1 MKQKKYWQSFGE
13 LKSSENFQERVQ
25 DEFTEDLPA
34 VEQDNG
40 LLESKA
46 PRRDF
51 LKYLGFST
59 AAAAAAASCE
69 MPIKKSIPYLNR
81 PDSII
86 PGIPNYYAT
95 TYIMDG
101 DAIPVVAKVLDGR
114 PIKIEGND
122 LSTITNGGT
131 SARVQASV
139 LGVYDTARLRYPL
152 ANGKEVST
160 FDAFDKLVAA
170 AMAGTGGKPTV
181 LLTETISAVT
191 TKNIIAAFL
200 AKQPGS
206 RHIQYDAISSSGLLN
221 ANAASFG
228 KRAIPSYQFNAAKT
242 IVSLGAD
249 FLGTWLS
256 PVEYARQYAAG
267 RKINQKNPEMSK
279 HIQFESMLSL
289 TGANA
294 DDRYVHLPSETGAV
308 ALNIYAALGGA
319 VAAPALSDDRLKKGI
334 QQAVASLKASGAAS
348 LVVSGSNDANVQLV
362 VNAINQLLGAYGT
375 TIDWGTT
382 LNTRQGDDAAM
393 VQLVQEMNEGKIGAL
408 LIHGVNPAYDYFD
421 AKKFESGLAKVAVSV
436 SFNDREDET
445 TSLCKFVIPDHHFLE
460 SWGDAE
466 MKSGYLSFIQPTI
479 APLFKTRA
487 FQTSLLKWSGDATPY
502 GDHFKQYW
510 LGRFGSQAAWDKAL
524 QDGVVET
531 PAAAAAGSYNGAA
544 LAAAASAIAAAKPAA
559 GMEIV
564 VYPKVAIGAG
574 KEANNPW
581 LQEMPDPITKAT
593 WDNYAIISYAT
604 AKELGILVD
613 DNYEVEV
620 TKPVITVKV
629 GGKEMKLPIL
639 VIPGMHK
646 NVIALALGYGRSEKS
661 GRAAANVGQNAF
673 PLVSFDGKSFSYSTA
688 GVSVAKTNETFKL
701 AYTQTHNQYEGR
713 DEVVREFSLVDFKKN
728 PTLLADDR
736 HKLVEDYAKNTND
749 YASEGT
755 LYPSHPYPG
764 PKWGMSIDLNSCIGC
779 GACTVACTS
788 ENNVAVVGK
797 SEVMRAHEMHWL
809 RIDRYFATYRD
820 DSGADNLDDLN
831 VVFMPMLCQHC
842 DNAPCE
848 NVCPVNATNH
858 SSEGLNQMT
867 YNRCIGTRYCAN
879 NCPYKV
885 RRFNWADYM
894 GADSFADNQKDV
906 LDDSV
911 MMMNDDLTRM
921 VLNPDVTVRSR
932 GVIEKC
938 SFCVQRLQEGKLKAK
953 KANRPLE
960 TGADGKWD
968 IKTACQQACPT
979 NAIVFGNVND
989 KKSPISVIR
998 NEEQT
1003 NRVFYTLEQIH
1014 VLPNV
1019 SYLAKIRN
1027 TDRHVGVTE
1036 EAHHEVAPAAAGEHK
1051 VEGAHKEEKK
1061 AEAAH

>member
-13 LKSSENFQERVQ
+13 LKSSDNYQERVQ
-25 DEFTEDLPA
+25 DEFGEDLA
-34 VEQDNG
+34 TDSQD
-40 LLESKA
+40 LLGATA

-69 MPIKKSIPYLNR
+69 MPVKKSIPYLNK
-81 PDSII
+81 PDSIT

-95 TYIMDG
+95 TYILDG
-101 DAIPVVAKVLDGR
+101 DAVPVVAKVRDGR

-122 LSTITNGGT
+122 LSSITKGGT

-139 LGVYDTARLRYPL
+139 LGLYDTARLRYPL
-152 ANGKEVST
+152 AAGKEVST
-160 FDAFDKLVAA
+160 FDAFDKLVAD
-170 AMAGTGGKPTV
+170 AMSKATGAVV
-181 LLTETISAVT
+181 LLTGSISSVT
-191 TKNIIAAFL
+191 TKQVIDQFL
-200 AKQPGS
+200 SKYPGS
-206 RHIQYDAISSSGLLN
+206 RHVQYDAISASGLLN
-221 ANAASFG
+221 ANAATFG
-228 KRAIPSYQFNAAKT
+228 KRAVPSYDFSKAKT

-267 RKINQKNPEMSK
+267 RKIDQKNPEMSK

-294 DDRYVHLPSETGAV
+294 DDRFVHLPSEEGAV
-308 ALNIYAALGGA
+308 ALALYAALGGS
-319 VAAPALSDDRLKKGI
+319 VSVPTFGDERLKKGI
-334 QQAVASLKASGAAS
+334 NMAAASLKASGAAS
-348 LVVSGSNDANVQLV
+348 LVVSGSNDTQVQII
-362 VNAINQLLGAYGT
+362 VNAINNLLGAYGN
-375 TIDWGTT
+375 TIDWSAS

-393 VQLVQEMNEGKIGAL
+393 VQLVQDMNEGKVGTL
-408 LIHGVNPAYDYFD
+408 LIQGVNPAYDYFD
-421 AKKFESGLAKVAVSV
+421 TQKFASGLAKVAVSV

-445 TSLCKFVIPDHHFLE
+445 SVLCKFQIPDNHFLE

-466 MKSGYLSFIQPTI
+466 IKTGYLSFIQPTI
-479 APLFKTRA
+479 SPLFKTRA
-487 FQTSLLKWSGDATPY
+487 FQTSLLKWSGDTNAY
-502 GDHFKQYW
+502 GTFFKAYW
-510 LGRFGSQAAWDKAL
+510 LNKFGTQAAWDKVL

-531 PAAAAAGSYNGAA
+531 ASPVSAGSFNAAAVAGSASA
-544 LAAAASAIAAAKPAA
+544 LAAVKAVA
-559 GMEIV
+559 GKQIV

-593 WDNYAIISYAT
+593 WDNYAIISFAT
-604 AKELGILVD
+604 AKELGIVVD

-620 TKPVITVKV
+620 TKPVIKIKI
-629 GGKEMKLPIL
+629 GQKEMSLPVL

-646 NVIALALGYGRSEKS
+646 DVIAVALGYGRSEKA
-661 GRAAANVGQNAF
+661 GRAAAGVGQNAF
-673 PLVSFDGKSFSYSTA
+673 PLVSYNGATFSYAAA
-688 GVSVAKTNETFKL
+688 GVTVEKTATTFKL

-713 DEVVREFSLVDFKKN
+713 DEVVREYSLDTFKKN
-728 PTLLADDR
+728 PTILADER
-736 HKLVEDYAKNTND
+736 HKLVEDYAKNTGD
-749 YASEGT
+749 FAAEGT

-764 PKWGMSIDLNSCIGC
+764 AKWGMSIDLNSCIGC

-797 SEVMRAHEMHWL
+797 SEVLRAHEMHWL
-809 RIDRYFATYRD
+809 RIDRYFATFRD
-820 DSGADNLDDLN
+820 DSGNDDLDDLN

-885 RRFNWADYM
+885 RRFNWSDYM
-894 GADSFADNQKDV
+894 GADSFADNQKAI

-953 KANRPLE
+953 KENRPLE

-989 KKSPISVIR
+989 KNSPVTKIR
-998 NEEQT
+998 TEEQT
-1003 NRVFYTLEQIH
+1003 NRVFYSLEQIH
-1014 VLPNV
+1014 VLPGVN
-1019 SYLAKIRN
+1019 YLAKIRN
-1027 TDRHVGVTE
+1027 TDRHVGVVE
-1036 EAHHEVAPAAAGEHK
+1036 EAHHAAAPAAEHA
-1051 VEGAHKEEKK
+1051 EGKK
-1061 AEAAH
+1061 TEAAH

>member
-13 LKSSENFQERVQ
+13 LKSTENYQERVQ
-25 DEFTEDLPA
+25 DEFNE
-34 VEQDNG
+34 
-40 LLESKA
+40 LLDATS

-69 MPIKKSIPYLNR
+69 MPVKKSIPYLNK
-81 PDSII
+81 PDTII
-86 PGIPNYYAT
+86 PGIANYYAT
-95 TYIMDG
+95 TYTLDG
-101 DAIPVVAKVLDGR
+101 DAIPVVAKVRDGR

-122 LSTITNGGT
+122 LSSITNGGT

-139 LGVYDTARLRYPL
+139 LGLYDTARLRFPL

-160 FDAFDKLVAA
+160 FDAFDKMVAEGLSGLA
-170 AMAGTGGKPTV
+170 GKPVV
-181 LLTETISAVT
+181 LLTETITSSS
-191 TKNIIAAFL
+191 TKSIVASFL
-200 AKQPGS
+200 AKYPGA
-206 RHIQYDAISSSGLLN
+206 RHVQYDALSASGLLN
-221 ANAASFG
+221 ANQASFG
-228 KRAIPSYQFNAAKT
+228 KRAIPSYQFDKAKT
-242 IVSLGAD
+242 IVGLEAD

-256 PVEYARQYAAG
+256 PIEYARQYAAG

-294 DDRYVHLPSETGAV
+294 DDRFVHRPSEAAAV
-308 ALNIYAALGGA
+308 ALNLYAAIGGSA
-319 VAAPALSDDRLKKGI
+319 TAPALSDDRLKKGI
-334 QQAVASLKASGAAS
+334 KMAADALKAAGSSS
-348 LVVSGSNDANVQLV
+348 LVVSGSNDTTVQLI
-362 VNAINQLLGAYGT
+362 VNAINQLLGAYGN
-375 TIDWGTT
+375 TINWGTT

-393 VQLVQEMNEGKIGAL
+393 VQLVKEMNDGAIGAL
-408 LIHGVNPAYDYFD
+408 FIHGVNPAYDYFD

-445 TSLCKFVIPDHHFLE
+445 SVLCKFQLPDHHFLE

-479 APLFKTRA
+479 SPLFKTRA
-487 FQTSLLKWSGDATPY
+487 FQTSLLKWSGNDTSY
-502 GDHFKQYW
+502 GDYFKQYW
-510 LGRFGSQAAWDKAL
+510 ITKFGSQDAWDKAL
-524 QDGVVET
+524 RDGVVET
-531 PAAAAAGSYNGAA
+531 PAAASAGSYSGAA
-544 LAAAASAIAAAKPAA
+544 FANAASTVTA
-559 GMEIV
+559 GKNTGKEIV
-564 VYPKVAIGAG
+564 LYAKVGLGAG

-593 WDNYAIISYAT
+593 WDNYAVISFAT
-604 AKELGILVD
+604 AKELGIVVD
-613 DNYEVEV
+613 DNYEVEIK
-620 TKPVITVKV
+620 KPVVKITM
-629 GGKEMKLPIL
+629 GQKEIMLPVL
-639 VIPGMHK
+639 VVPGMHK
-646 NVIALALGYGRSEKS
+646 DVIAIALGYGRSEKA
-661 GRAAANVGQNAF
+661 GKAAANVGKNVF
-673 PLVSFDGKSFSYSTA
+673 PLVGFNNTFTY
-688 GVSVAKTNETFKL
+688 SVANASIEKTTDTFKL
-701 AYTQTHNQYEGR
+701 AYTQSHNQYEGR
-713 DEVVREFSLVDFKKN
+713 DEVIREFALHEFKKN
-728 PTLLADDR
+728 PTVLKDKR
-736 HKLVEDYAKNTND
+736 NELVETFAKETGD
-749 YASEGT
+749 FRSEGT
-755 LYPSHPYPG
+755 LYPTHPYPG
-764 PKWGMSIDLNSCIGC
+764 AKWGMSIDLNSCIGC

-797 SEVMRAHEMHWL
+797 SEVLRSHEMHWL
-809 RIDRYFATYRD
+809 RIDRYYATYRD
-820 DSGADNLDDLN
+820 ESGNDNLDDLN

-885 RRFNWADYM
+885 RRFNWADYY
-894 GADSFADNQKDV
+894 GADSFPDNQRGV

-911 MMMNDDLTRM
+911 MMMNEDLTRM

-953 KANRPLE
+953 KENRPLE

-989 KKSPISVIR
+989 KKSPVSKIR
-998 NEEQT
+998 DEEQT
-1003 NRVFYTLEQIH
+1003 NRVFYSLEQIH
-1014 VLPNV
+1014 VLPSV

-1027 TDRHVGVTE
+1027 TDRVVGVVE
-1036 EAHHEVAPAAAGEHK
+1036 EEEHEATAE
-1051 VEGAHKEEKK
+1051 HKEEKK
-1061 AEAAH
+1061 EAAAH

>member
-13 LKSSENFQERVQ
+13 LKNSDNYQENAQ
-25 DEFTEDLPA
+25 DEFGEDLPMA
-34 VEQDNG
+34 EQEGIMDA
-40 LLESKA
+40 KA

-51 LKYLGFST
+51 LKYVGFST
-59 AAAAAAASCE
+59 AAATIAASCE
-69 MPIKKSIPYLNR
+69 MPIKKSIPYLNK
-81 PDSII
+81 PEGIT
-86 PGIPNYYAT
+86 PGVANYYAT
-95 TYIMDG
+95 TYIQDG
-101 DAIPVVAKVLDGR
+101 DAIPVVAKVRDGR
-114 PIKIEGND
+114 PIKMEGND
-122 LSTITNGGT
+122 LSSITKGGT

-139 LGVYDTARLRYPL
+139 LGLYDTARLRFPM

-160 FDAFDKLVAA
+160 LDAFDKMVADSL
-170 AMAGTGGKPTV
+170 AGLGGKPVV
-181 LLTETISAVT
+181 LLTETITSVT
-191 TKNIIAAFL
+191 TKNVIASFL
-200 AKQPGS
+200 SKFPGA
-206 RHIQYDAISSSGLLN
+206 RHVQYDALSASGILN

-228 KRAIPSYQFNAAKT
+228 KRAIPSYQFDKATT

-256 PVEYARQYAAG
+256 PIEYARQYAVG
-267 RKINQKNPEMSK
+267 RKIDQKNPEMSK
-279 HIQFESMLSL
+279 HISFESMLSL

-294 DDRYVHLPSETGAV
+294 DDRFVHLPSEELAV
-308 ALNIYAALGGA
+308 ALNILAAVGGSVSA
-319 VAAPALSDDRLKKGI
+319 PKLADERLNKGIKLAAESLKK
-334 QQAVASLKASGAAS
+334 SGSTS
-348 LVVSGSNDANVQLV
+348 LVVSGSNITDVQVV
-362 VNAINQLLGAYGT
+362 VNAINQQLGAYGT

-393 VQLVQEMNEGKIGAL
+393 VQLVQDMNDGKIGAV

-421 AKKFESGLAKVAVSV
+421 AKKFESGLKKVVSL
-436 SFNDREDET
+436 SFNDRLDET
-445 TSLCKFVIPDHHFLE
+445 TSICTYALADNHFLE

-487 FQTSLLKWSGDATPY
+487 FQTSLLKWSGDATSY
-502 GDHFKQYW
+502 GDYFKQYW
-510 LGRFGSQAAWDKAL
+510 LGHFGSQTAWDKAL
-524 QDGVVET
+524 QDGVVEA
-531 PAAAAAGSYNGAA
+531 PSAASAGSYNGTA
-544 LAAAASAIAAAKPAA
+544 LAAVSTAAPKSTGA
-559 GMEIV
+559 ELV
-564 VYPKVAIGAG
+564 VYSKVSLGSG
-574 KEANNPW
+574 KDANNPW

-593 WDNYAIISYAT
+593 WDNYAIISFAM
-604 AKELGILVD
+604 AKELGIVVD

-620 TKPVITVKV
+620 SKPVIKITVA
-629 GGKEMKLPIL
+629 GKEYSLPVL

-646 NVIALALGYGRSEKS
+646 NVIAVALGYGRSE
-661 GRAAANVGQNAF
+661 GAGAAAAGVGQNAF
-673 PLVSFDGKSFSYSTA
+673 PLVSFNGKTFSYS
-688 GVSVAKTNETFKL
+688 VANVTYAKSTETYKI

-713 DEVVREFSLVDFKKN
+713 DEVVREYALEEFKKN
-728 PTLLADDR
+728 PTILLDVR
-736 HKLVEDYAKNTND
+736 NELVEDFATETGSYRDDA
-749 YASEGT
+749 T

-764 PKWGMSIDLNSCIGC
+764 AKWGMSIDLNSCIGC

-797 SEVMRAHEMHWL
+797 SEVLRAHEMHWL

-820 DSGADNLDDLN
+820 NSGEDNLDDLN

-894 GADSFADNQKDV
+894 GADSFPDNQKGE
-906 LDDSV
+906 LDDAV

-953 KANRPLE
+953 KENRPLE

-968 IKTACQQACPT
+968 IKTACQQSCPT

-989 KKSPISVIR
+989 KNSPVSKIR
-998 NEEQT
+998 SEEQT
-1003 NRVFYTLEQIH
+1003 NRVFYALEEIH
-1014 VLPNV
+1014 VLPGVN
-1019 SYLAKIRN
+1019 YLAKIRN
-1027 TDRHVGVTE
+1027 TDRHVGVAEEGHE
-1036 EAHHEVAPAAAGEHK
+1036 EAAAEKH
-1051 VEGAHKEEKK
+1051 EEKK

>member
-13 LKSSENFQERVQ
+13 LKSSENFEERIQ
-25 DEFTEDLPA
+25 DEFTEDLPTL
-34 VEQDNG
+34 EQENG
-40 LLESKA
+40 LLDAKA

-69 MPIKKSIPYLNR
+69 MPIKKSIPYLNK
-81 PDSII
+81 PDTIT
-86 PGIPNYYAT
+86 PGVANFYAT
-95 TYIMDG
+95 TYVMDG
-101 DAIPVVAKVLDGR
+101 DAIPVVAKVRDGR
-114 PIKIEGND
+114 PIKIEGNE
-122 LSTITNGGT
+122 LSTITKGGT

-139 LGVYDTARLRYPL
+139 LGLYDTARLRFPL

-160 FDAFDKLVAA
+160 LDAFDKMVGD
-170 AMAGTGGKPTV
+170 AMAGIGGKSVV
-181 LLTETISAVT
+181 LLTSTITSVT
-191 TKNIIAAFL
+191 TKNVIAGFL
-200 AKQPGS
+200 AKYHGS
-206 RHIQYDAISSSGLLN
+206 RHVQYDALSSSGILN
-221 ANAASFG
+221 ANASSFG
-228 KRAIPSYQFNAAKT
+228 KRAIPAYQFDKAKT

-267 RKINQKNPEMSK
+267 RKINQANLEMSK

-294 DDRYVHLPSETGAV
+294 YDRYVHRPSETAAV
-308 ALNIYAALGGA
+308 VLNLYAALGGA
-319 VAAPALSDDRLKKGI
+319 VAAPALADDRLKKGI
-334 QQAVASLKASGAAS
+334 KQAADALKASGAAS
-348 LVVSGSNDANVQLV
+348 LVVAGSNDSNVQLV

-375 TIDWGTT
+375 TIDWGAS

-408 LIHGVNPAYDYFD
+408 LVQGVNPVYDYFD

-445 TSLCKFVIPDHHFLE
+445 SVLCKYQLPDNHFLE

-466 MKSGYLSFIQPTI
+466 MKAGYVSFIQPTI

-487 FQTSLLKWSGDATPY
+487 FQTSLMKWSGEAMAY
-502 GDHFKQYW
+502 GDYFKQYW
-510 LGRFGSQAAWDKAL
+510 LAKFGSQAAWDKAL
-524 QDGVVET
+524 QDGVYET
-531 PAAAAAGSYNGAA
+531 PAPVAGGAYNGAA
-544 LAAAASAIAAAKPAA
+544 VAGAVAALAAVKV
-559 GMEIV
+559 GTGKEVV
-564 VYPKVAIGAG
+564 VYPKVALGAG

-593 WDNYAIISYAT
+593 WDNYAVISFAT
-604 AKELGILVD
+604 AKELGIVVD
-613 DNYEVEV
+613 DNYEVELS
-620 TKPVITVKV
+620 KPVIKLKV
-629 GGKEMKLPIL
+629 GNKEMSLPVL

-646 NVIALALGYGRSEKS
+646 DVIAVAVGYGRSEKT
-661 GRAAANVGQNAF
+661 GKAAANVGQNMF
-673 PLVSFDGKSFSYSTA
+673 PLVSFDGKAFAYAVA
-688 GVSVAKTNETFKL
+688 GASVEKTNETFKI

-713 DEVVREFSLVDFKKN
+713 DEVIREYALSEFKKN
-728 PTLLADDR
+728 PTVLKDDR
-736 HKLVEDYAKNTND
+736 NKLVEDYAKNTGD
-749 YASEGT
+749 YAAEGT

-764 PKWGMSIDLNSCIGC
+764 AKWGMSIDLNSCIGC

-820 DSGADNLDDLN
+820 DSGDDNLDDLN

-885 RRFNWADYM
+885 RRFNWSDYM
-894 GADSFADNQKDV
+894 GADSFEDNQKGI

-953 KANRPLE
+953 KENRPLE

-979 NAIVFGNVND
+979 NAIVFGNAND
-989 KKSPISVIR
+989 KNSPISKIR
-998 NEEQT
+998 NEEQV
-1003 NRVFYTLEQIH
+1003 NRVFYSLEQIH

-1019 SYLAKIRN
+1019 NYLAKIRN
-1027 TDRHVGVTE
+1027 TDRHVGVAE
-1036 EAHHEVAPAAAGEHK
+1036 EAHHEAAGAE
-1051 VEGAHKEEKK
+1051 HKEEKK

>member
-13 LKSSENFQERVQ
+13 LQHSESYQDGVQ
-25 DEFTEDLPA
+25 DEFGEDLPTSA
-34 VEQDNG
+34 PQDSM
-40 LLESKA
+40 LEAKA

-51 LKYLGFST
+51 LKFLGFST

-69 MPIKKSIPYLNR
+69 MPVKKSIPYLNK
-81 PDSII
+81 PDTIT
-86 PGIPNYYAT
+86 PGVANYYAT
-95 TYIMDG
+95 TYIQDG
-101 DAIPVVAKVLDGR
+101 DAIPVVAKVRDGR

-122 LSTITNGGT
+122 LSSITNGGT

-139 LGVYDTARLRYPL
+139 LGLYDTARLRFPI

-160 FDAFDKLVAA
+160 FEAFDKMIAESLANL
-170 AMAGTGGKPTV
+170 GGKPIV
-181 LLTETISAVT
+181 LLTETITST
-191 TKNIIAAFL
+191 TSKNIISSFI
-200 AKQPGS
+200 AKYPGS
-206 RHIQYDAISSSGLLN
+206 RHVEYDALSVNGILN
-221 ANAASFG
+221 ANASSFG
-228 KRAIPSYQFNAAKT
+228 KRAIPSYQFDKAKT
-242 IVSLGAD
+242 IVSLAAD

-256 PVEYARQYAAG
+256 PVEYARQYAVG
-267 RKINQKNPEMSK
+267 RKIDQKNLEMSR
-279 HIQFESMLSL
+279 HIVFESMLSL

-294 DDRYVHLPSETGAV
+294 DDRFVHLPSEEGAV
-308 ALNIYAALGGA
+308 ALNLYAALGGQ
-319 VAAPALSDDRLKKGI
+319 VTAPALVDERLKKGI
-334 QQAVASLKASGAAS
+334 QSAAEALKKSGAES
-348 LVVSGSNDANVQLV
+348 LVVSGSNNSDVQVV
-362 VNAINQLLGAYGT
+362 VNAINQILGAYGS
-375 TIDWGTT
+375 TINWGTT
-382 LNTRQGDDAAM
+382 LNTRNGNDAAM
-393 VQLVQEMNEGKIGAL
+393 VQLVQDMNDGKIGAL
-408 LIHGVNPAYDYFD
+408 LVHGVNPAYDYFD
-421 AKKFESGLAKVAVSV
+421 SKKFATGLAKVAVSV

-445 TSLCKFVIPDHHFLE
+445 TSLCKYVISDHHYLE

-479 APLFKTRA
+479 APLFKTRPY
-487 FQTSLLKWSGDATPY
+487 QSSLLKWSGDDTSY
-502 GDHFKQYW
+502 GDYFKKYW
-510 LGRFGSQAAWDKAL
+510 LGHFGSQSAWDKAL

-531 PAAAAAGSYNGAA
+531 PAAASAGSYAGSALSASVAA
-544 LAAAASAIAAAKPAA
+544 LASIKTTGKA
-559 GMEIV
+559 ELV
-564 VYPKVAIGAG
+564 VYPKVSMGSG
-574 KEANNPW
+574 KDANNPW

-593 WDNYAIISYAT
+593 WDNYAIISFAM
-604 AKELGILVD
+604 AKELGIAVD

-620 TKPVITVKV
+620 AKPVIKIKV
-629 GGKEMKLPIL
+629 SGATLTLPVL

-646 NVIALALGYGRSEKS
+646 NVIALALGYGRSEKT
-661 GRAAANVGQNAF
+661 GKAAANVGQNAF
-673 PLVSFDGKSFSYSTA
+673 PLVGFDGKSFTYSATNVSYEK
-688 GVSVAKTNETFKL
+688 VNETYKI
-701 AYTQTHNQYEGR
+701 AYTQSHNQYEGR
-713 DEVVREFSLVDFKKN
+713 DQVVREYSLEEFKKN
-728 PTLLADDR
+728 PTILSDER
-736 HKLVEDYAKNTND
+736 HEMVETYAKNTKD
-749 YASEGT
+749 FAAEGT

-797 SEVMRAHEMHWL
+797 SEVMRSHEMHWL

-820 DSGADNLDDLN
+820 NTGADNLDDLN

-894 GADSFADNQKDV
+894 GADSFPDNQREV
-906 LDDSV
+906 LGDAV

-953 KANRPLE
+953 KENRPLE

-979 NAIVFGNVND
+979 NAIVFGNVHD
-989 KKSPISVIR
+989 KKSPVSVIR

-1003 NRVFYTLEQIH
+1003 NRLFYVLEEIH

-1019 SYLAKIRN
+1019 NYLAKIRN
-1027 TDRHVGVTE
+1027 TERKVGVAE
-1036 EAHHEVAPAAAGEHK
+1036 ETHQ
-1051 VEGAHKEEKK
+1051 EEKK
-1061 AEAAH
+1061 TEAAH

>member
-13 LKSSENFQERVQ
+13 LKNSENYQERVQ
-25 DEFTEDLPA
+25 DEFGEDLA

-40 LLESKA
+40 LLEAKA

-69 MPIKKSIPYLNR
+69 MPIKKSIPYLNK
-81 PDSII
+81 PDSIV
-86 PGIPNYYAT
+86 PGVPNYYAT
-95 TYIMDG
+95 TYVMDG
-101 DAIPVVAKVLDGR
+101 DAVPVVAKVRDGR
-114 PIKIEGND
+114 PIKIEGNE
-122 LSTITNGGT
+122 LSSITNGGT

-139 LGVYDTARLRYPL
+139 LGLYDTSRLRFPL
-152 ANGKEVST
+152 AGGKEVST
-160 FDAFDKLVAA
+160 FDAFDKMIADGMTKL
-170 AMAGTGGKPTV
+170 GGKSVV
-181 LLTETISAVT
+181 LLTETITSVT
-191 TKNIIAAFL
+191 TKNVIAAFL
-200 AKQPGS
+200 SKYPGA
-206 RHIQYDAISSSGLLN
+206 RHIQYDVNSANGMLN
-221 ANAASFG
+221 ANQASFG
-228 KRAIPSYQFNAAKT
+228 KRAIPSYHFDKAKT
-242 IVSLGAD
+242 IVGLGAD

-267 RKINQKNPEMSK
+267 RKINQANPEMSK
-279 HIQFESMLSL
+279 HIQIEGILSL

-294 DDRYVHLPSETGAV
+294 DDRYVAKPSEMGAV
-308 ALNIYAALGGA
+308 ALNLYAALGGS
-319 VAAPALSDDRLKKGI
+319 VSAPALADERLKKGI
-334 QQAVASLKASGAAS
+334 KQAAEALKASGSSS
-348 LVVSGSNDANVQLV
+348 LVVSGSNDTNVQLV
-362 VNAINQLLGAYGT
+362 VNAINQMLGAYGT
-375 TIDWGTT
+375 TIDLGTT
-382 LNTRQGDDAAM
+382 LNTRQGDDAAV
-393 VQLVQEMNEGKIGAL
+393 VQLVQDMNDGKVGAL

-421 AKKFESGLAKVAVSV
+421 SKKFETGLAKVAVSV

-445 TSLCKFVIPDHHFLE
+445 SVLCKYQISDHHYLE

-466 MKSGYLSFIQPTI
+466 PKSGCLSFIQPTI
-479 APLFKTRA
+479 SPLFKTRA
-487 FQTSLLKWSGDATPY
+487 FQTSLLKWSGDAANY
-502 GDHFKQYW
+502 GDYFKSYW
-510 LGRFGSQAAWDKAL
+510 MTKFGSQSAWDKAL

-531 PAAAAAGSYNGAA
+531 AAPVSAGAYNGSSLAAAVAA
-544 LAAAASAIAAAKPAA
+544 LAAAKPAS
-559 GMEIV
+559 GKEIFL
-564 VYPKVAIGAG
+564 YNKIAIGSG

-593 WDNYAIISYAT
+593 WDNYAVISYAT
-604 AKELGILVD
+604 AKELGIVVD

-620 TKPVITVKV
+620 HKPVISIKV
-629 GGKEMKLPIL
+629 GNREMKLPVL
-639 VIPGMHK
+639 VIPGVHK
-646 NVIALALGYGRSEKS
+646 DVIGIALGYGRSEKS
-661 GRAAANVGQNAF
+661 GRASANVGQNAY
-673 PLVSFDGKSFSYSTA
+673 PLAGFDGKSFTFAVS
-688 GVSVAKTNETFKL
+688 GVSVEPTKETFKI

-713 DEVVREFSLVDFKKN
+713 DEVVREYALNEFKKN
-728 PTLLADDR
+728 PTILKDDR
-736 HKLVEDYAKNTND
+736 NKLVEDYAKESGD
-749 YASEGT
+749 FRKEGT
-755 LYPSHPYPG
+755 LYPDFPYPG

-797 SEVMRAHEMHWL
+797 SEVLRGHEMHWL

-820 DSGADNLDDLN
+820 DSGSDNLDDLN

-894 GADSFADNQKDV
+894 GADSFADNQREV

-953 KANRPLE
+953 KENRPLE
-960 TGADGKWD
+960 TGAEGKWD

-989 KKSPISVIR
+989 KNSPVSKIR
-998 NEEQT
+998 NEEQV
-1003 NRVFYTLEQIH
+1003 NRVFYSLEQIH
-1014 VLPNV
+1014 VLPGVN
-1019 SYLAKIRN
+1019 YLAKIRN
-1027 TDRHVGVTE
+1027 TDRHVGIAEEDHHSTADHGAEKTE
-1036 EAHHEVAPAAAGEHK
+1036 GH
-1051 VEGAHKEEKK
+1051 K

>member
-25 DEFTEDLPA
+25 DEFSEDLPM
-34 VEQDNG
+34 VEPQDG
-40 LLESKA
+40 LLDAKA

-69 MPIKKSIPYLNR
+69 MPVKKSIPYLNK

-86 PGIPNYYAT
+86 PGVANYYAT
-95 TYIMDG
+95 TYLSDG
-101 DAIPVVAKVLDGR
+101 DAIPVVAKVRDGR
-114 PIKIEGND
+114 PIKIEGNEF
-122 LSTITNGGT
+122 STMTNGGT

-139 LGVYDTARLRYPL
+139 LGLYDTARLRFPL
-152 ANGKEVST
+152 AKGKEVST
-160 FDAFDKLVAA
+160 FDAFDKMVAEG
-170 AMAGTGGKPTV
+170 MSGIGTKPVV
-181 LLTETISAVT
+181 LLTETISSVS
-191 TKNIIAAFL
+191 TKNIIASFL
-200 AKQPGS
+200 AKYPGS
-206 RHIQYDAISSSGLLN
+206 RHVQYDVISSNGMLA
-221 ANAASFG
+221 ANLISFG
-228 KRAIPSYQFNAAKT
+228 KRMIPAYRFDKAKT
-242 IVSLGAD
+242 IVGLGAD

-256 PVEYARQYAAG
+256 PVEYARQYAEG
-267 RKINQKNPEMSK
+267 RKINQANPEMSK
-279 HIQFESMLSL
+279 HIQIESTLSL

-294 DDRYVHLPSETGAV
+294 DDRYVAKPSEAGAV
-308 ALNIYAALGGA
+308 VLNLYAALGGN
-319 VAAPALSDDRLKKGI
+319 VIAPALSDERLKKGI
-334 QQAVASLKASGAAS
+334 KQTAEALKASGSAS
-348 LVVSGSNDANVQLV
+348 LVVCRSNNVDVQLV
-362 VNAINQLLGAYGT
+362 VNAINQLLGAYGN

-382 LNTRQGDDAAM
+382 LNNRQGDDAQL
-393 VQLVQEMNEGKIGAL
+393 VQLVQDMNEGKIGAL
-408 LIHGVNPAYDYFD
+408 LIHGVNPVYDYFD
-421 AKKFESGLAKVAVSV
+421 AKKFETGLAKVAVSV
-436 SFNDREDET
+436 SFNDKEDET
-445 TSLCKFVIPDHHFLE
+445 SVLCKFQIPDHHFLE

-466 MKSGYLSFIQPTI
+466 PKSGYLSFIQPTI

-487 FQTSLLKWSGDATPY
+487 FQTSLLKWSGENISY
-502 GDHFKQYW
+502 GEYFKQYW
-510 LGRFGSQAAWDKAL
+510 LTKFGSQSAWDQAL
-524 QDGVVET
+524 QNGVVET
-531 PAAAAAGSYNGAA
+531 PSAAGAGNYNGNSV
-544 LAAAASAIAAAKPAA
+544 ASASASLAAAKPVS
-559 GMEIV
+559 GTEILL
-564 VYPKVAIGAG
+564 YTKVAIGSG

-593 WDNYAIISYAT
+593 WDNYAMISFGM
-604 AKELGILVD
+604 AKELGIVVD

-620 TKPVITVKV
+620 SKPVINITV
-629 GGKEMKLPIL
+629 GKINMSLPVL

-646 NVIALALGYGRSEKS
+646 NVIGLALGYGRSEKI
-661 GRAAANVGQNAF
+661 GKAAANVGQNAF
-673 PLVSFDGKSFSYSTA
+673 PLVGFDGKSFVYGA
-688 GVSVAKTNETFKL
+688 TNVTFEKSKETYKL
-701 AYTQTHNQYEGR
+701 AYTQSHNQYEGR
-713 DEVVREFSLVDFKKN
+713 DEVVREFALGEFKKN
-728 PTLLADDR
+728 PTILADDR
-736 HKLVEDYAKNTND
+736 HKLVEDYAKNTKD
-749 YASEGT
+749 YAAEGT

-797 SEVMRAHEMHWL
+797 AEVLRAHEMHWL

-820 DSGADNLDDLN
+820 DSGSDNLDDLN

-894 GADSFADNQKDV
+894 GADSFGDNQREV
-906 LDDSV
+906 LEDSV

-960 TGADGKWD
+960 TGANGKWD

-989 KKSPISVIR
+989 KESPVSKIR

-1027 TDRHVGVTE
+1027 TDRHVGVAE
-1036 EAHHEVAPAAAGEHK
+1036 EGHHDAAASEHT
-1051 VEGAHKEEKK
+1051 EEKK
-1061 AEAAH
+1061 TEAAHK